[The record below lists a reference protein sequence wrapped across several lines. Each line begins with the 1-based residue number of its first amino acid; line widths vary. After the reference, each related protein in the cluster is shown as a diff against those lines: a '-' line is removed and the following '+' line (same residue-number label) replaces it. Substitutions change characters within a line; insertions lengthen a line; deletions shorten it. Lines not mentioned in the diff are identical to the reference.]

1 MVAINNSATFVCK
14 HGKVY
19 KTLDEA
25 IECDLTQIIQ
35 NAVTASKKFSLVAEQ
50 ERLGASE
57 LGMSNP
63 LADAVFHRAAEFEME
78 VILHWVINHSHV
90 LEEMITFA
98 LDTKAQFEKLPA
110 LKPEE
115 E

>member
-19 KTLDEA
+19 KTLEEA

-35 NAVTASKKFSLVAEQ
+35 NAVTASKKFSLTAGKQ
-50 ERLGASE
+50 RLEASE
-57 LGMSNP
+57 LGIPKP
-63 LADAVFHRAAEFEME
+63 LAEAIYQQASEFEFE

-115 E
+115 D